1 MNILNYAKSIFDQE
15 IEELI
20 KIKNRM
26 GKEIEEV
33 VKLIYNTKGK
43 VVITGVGKS
52 GHIGKKLAATLASTG
67 TLSIFMHAA
76 EGLHGDLGMVH
87 KNDLVIAI
95 SNSGNSDEV
104 LSILPSIKK
113 IGAGLVAMTGNKNSP
128 LALESDVV
136 IDIGVES
143 EACPMNLAPT
153 CSTTAT
159 LVMGD
164 AIASTLIKVRDF
176 KPENFA
182 LYHPGGSLGR
192 RLLLKVKDLMHK
204 KEKVAQGKKE
214 DMVHDLV
221 VKMTEKNLGAVCIME
236 NEQVV
241 GIVTEGDI
249 RRALQNK
256 EKFFE
261 FKAEEVMT
269 KNFIWVK
276 EDVLA
281 IDALDMMENKGVK
294 VYQIPVL
301 DEDKKLLGLIRLHDL
316 VSIS

>member
-1 MNILNYAKSIFDQE
+1 MDILNYAKSIFDQE

-33 VKLIYNTKGK
+33 VNLIYNTRGK

-87 KNDLVIAI
+87 KDDLVIAI
-95 SNSGNSDEV
+95 SNSGSSDEV

-113 IGAGLVAMTGNKNSP
+113 IGAGLIAMTGNKNSP

-136 IDIGVES
+136 LDIGVES

-204 KEKVAQGKKE
+204 EEKVAQGQKG
-214 DMVHDLV
+214 DMVYDLV
-221 VKMTEKNLGAVCIME
+221 VKMTEKNLGAVCIIE
-236 NEQVV
+236 NEKVI

-301 DEDKKLLGLIRLHDL
+301 NEERKLLGLIRLHDL